1 MNKRQRGNQDKAI
14 ENRLRKENKQLRKEL
29 VKLKKENARLQERLA
44 KLEGRLGQ
52 NSSNSSLPPSSDPP
66 WTSVPPPK
74 PGSGR
79 KPGGQP
85 GHQGHQR
92 ELVPEADVDVII
104 PVKPKQCRDCGG
116 ALHGE
121 DPAPRRHQVAE
132 IPKIKPSI
140 TEYQL
145 HALCCDRCNTVTTAD
160 LPAGVPSGA
169 FGPHAVAIASLLTG
183 FYRLGRRSAV
193 EALGDLFGLQIS
205 LGSITACEQIAS
217 AVVAQPV
224 TEAQAYVKEQNVKQ
238 ADETSWFEGASR
250 KRVWLWVTFTEQV
263 TVFLIRASRGA
274 DIAKEMLGQ
283 TLGVLV
289 TDRWCGY
296 TWWPLRWRQLCWAH
310 IKRHFQ
316 AFVDA
321 GGEAGRIGQAL
332 LVEEKILFEW
342 WHRVRDGTLALSTLR
357 IYTVSLRRRVKALL
371 LRGSVCGHS
380 KTEGTCRELLK
391 LEPAMWTFVRLVG
404 VSPTNNASERAI
416 RRGVIWRKL
425 CFGTHSEAGS
435 RFAERM
441 LTVTATLRQQK
452 RGVVNY
458 VTSSIEASLRG
469 ERPQSLLPMA
479 TAKAA

>member
-1 MNKRQRGNQDKAI
+1 MSTRNRQLEKQVNALA
-14 ENRLRKENKQLRKEL
+14 EEVARLRQENIELRAENMRLKVRVSEL
-29 VKLKKENARLQERLA
+29 EE
-44 KLEGRLGQ
+44 RLGQ
-52 NSSNSSLPPSSDPP
+52 NSKNTSKPPSSDPP
-66 WTSVPPPK
+66 WRPPPPPK
-74 PGSGR
+74 TRSGR

-85 GHQGHQR
+85 GHKGHQR
-92 ELVPEADVDVII
+92 ELVPEADVDEII
-104 PVKPKQCRDCGG
+104 PVKPTQCRDCGA

-121 DPAPRRHQVAE
+121 DPAPHRHQVAE
-132 IPKIKPSI
+132 IPKITPNI

-145 HALCCDRCNTVTTAD
+145 HALCCGRCNTVTTAD
-160 LPAGVPSGA
+160 LPPGVPCGA
-169 FGPHAVAIASLLTG
+169 FGPHAVAITSLLTG

-193 EALGDLFGLQIS
+193 EALGDLFGLHIS
-205 LGSITACEQIAS
+205 LGSITACEQITS
-217 AVVAQPV
+217 AVLAEPVA
-224 TEAQAYVKEQNVKQ
+224 EAQDYVKGQPVKQ
-238 ADETSWFEGASR
+238 ADETSWFEGTSR
-250 KRVWLWVTFTEQV
+250 TRVWLWVAFTEQV
-263 TVFLIRASRGA
+263 TVFLIRASRGT
-274 DIAKEMLGQ
+274 DSAKELLGQ

-316 AFVDA
+316 AFIDT
-321 GGEAGRIGQAL
+321 GNKEAGSIGQAL

-342 WHRVRDGTLALSTLR
+342 WYRVRDGTLARSTFR
-357 IYTVSLRRRVKALL
+357 TYTIALRRRVKALL
-371 LRGSVCGHS
+371 LRGSVCGHG

-391 LEPAMWTFVRLVG
+391 LEPAMWTFVRLAG

-452 RGVVNY
+452 RGAVDY
-458 VTSSIEASLRG
+458 VTSGIEASLRG
-469 ERPQSLLPMA
+469 ERPQSLLPRMA
-479 TAKAA
+479 AKAA